1 MKSLI
6 LSFVLFTAL
15 CLPGLAGQG
24 QNGNGQGQ
32 NGNGQGQ
39 NGNGQGQNGNG
50 QGHYGV
56 PGPIAGAGLPVIA
69 IGYGIYW
76 LIQQRRRRKIN

>member
-39 NGNGQGQNGNG
+39 NGNGQGY
-50 QGHYGV
+50 YGV

>member
-24 QNGNGQGQ
+24 QNGNGQG
-32 NGNGQGQ
+32 GNGQG
-39 NGNGQGQNGNG
+39 GNGQGGNG
-50 QGHYGV
+50 QGYYGV